1 MTTKETT
8 MFDFLMANVYWM
20 LGLVVLALA
29 VMMLISEIDRTKVKE
44 GTGTAFLLLEKYW
57 GSVMSLKDFHFE
69 GEAIVYGGGS
79 SKTSA
84 APWVLKIGGWV
95 YYLKRLIR
103 PIEYTEKN
111 AADGFG
117 SGHSVFLNE
126 VQKDIILEKAESKG
140 NVPLDFKAVFTMR
153 IVNIYQFLFFAP
165 ADVIVKV
172 IKNMDGILRGWA
184 KIRTYEEV
192 QEVASDGGKMCAY
205 FGEDI
210 KDILTTMER
219 DWGVY
224 ILAESIVIT
233 DVGLTDEDQEA
244 FGAKRRQAAQADGE
258 AQKLVGRM
266 LANAAAVHGLL
277 DADAVRVELKKT
289 TRGKAILNQM
299 LQKANDFVLESELAK
314 NGGFMRIDGDPLTA
328 LVAGFLRGKGQN
340 PPAGGNQ
347 GAGESDKKK
356 KGSRQYTESDVKKMR
371 AKGMSPDQIAAKLM
385 ADPDDDDDDE
395 DEK

>member
-117 SGHSVFLNE
+117 SGHSVFLN
-126 VQKDIILEKAESKG
+126 QIQRDIVLQRAETKG
-140 NVPLDFKAVFTMR
+140 DIALNFRAAFKMKV
-153 IVNIYQFLFFAP
+153 VNIYKFYFMSP
-165 ADVIVKV
+165 SDVIAKV
-172 IKNMDGILRGWA
+172 IENMEAILRSWVKA
-184 KIRTYEEV
+184 NEYEHV
-192 QEVASDGGKMCAY
+192 QKVASNGGRMCEE
-205 FGEDI
+205 FGPDI
-210 KDILTTMER
+210 KEIIQKMMDDWGIDILE
-219 DWGVY
+219 
-224 ILAESIVIT
+224 ESIVVMDI
-233 DVGLTDEDQEA
+233 GLTDEDQEA

-266 LANAAAVHGLL
+266 LANAAAVYGSL
-277 DADAVRVELKKT
+277 DADAVREKLEKT
-289 TRGKAILNQM
+289 TRGRGILNQM
-299 LQKANDFVLESELAK
+299 LKSANDFVLESELSKA
-314 NGGFMRIDGDPLTA
+314 GGFMRIDGDPLTA

-340 PPAGGNQ
+340 PPAGDNQ
-347 GAGESDKKK
+347 GAGEGDKKK
-356 KGSRQYTESDVKKMR
+356 KGRQRKIEDMDYDELMD
-371 AKGMSPDQIAAKLM
+371 AA
-385 ADPDDDDDDE
+385 E
-395 DEK
+395 D